1 MVKKNLLLIQ
11 EDGKRQYLRMFL
23 LGFFTLLVVLLP
35 IVIFNKGYFIYYGDF
50 NSQQIP
56 FYHLAHD
63 AVRSGQLGWNWQ
75 TDLGA
80 NFIGSYSF
88 YLLGSP
94 FFWLTIPF
102 PSGAVPY
109 LIPWLLCLKHGMATM
124 TGYAYIRR
132 FVRSPRAAAIGAML
146 YAFSGFQ
153 AYNIFFNHFQDV
165 TAFFP
170 LLLIALE
177 ERVNNNRRGV
187 FALAVALMA
196 MLNYFFFAGQVV
208 FVLVYFLFRCTCK
221 DFHITRRKFFS
232 IALESVIGV
241 LLSAVLL
248 LPSCLTILEN
258 NRVTERL
265 YGMNMVAYSDRT
277 RIIRIIQSFFMIPD
291 VPARPNLFST
301 DSAKWASIG
310 GYLPLFGM
318 TGVIGFLGTRK
329 KHWATR
335 LTLFCTFCAFIP
347 IFNSAFYAF
356 NGSYYARWFYMPILI
371 MAMMTAIAMDDVQIS
386 LKQGIWIS
394 GGVLLFC
401 LAACFIPIKDGEDIK
416 WFDFANY
423 PIYFVL
429 ILALCVLNL
438 CGVVWLAVCRRRGEP
453 VLRRAMALT
462 IGACVL
468 CTASVVYFGV
478 SLGPIPRTY
487 ARIGIEGG
495 EKISLPDPRE
505 QFYRID
511 ISEDYDNYPMF
522 WGCSNMRAFQSVVPV
537 SIMEFYDQVGVTRD
551 VASRAPIEHYTLRG
565 LFSVRYYFDKVNNA
579 KKDEYSFDCGLPGF
593 EYVGIQNEFY
603 VYENQYYIP
612 MGFTYDSY
620 VSQEDVEGRS
630 GMSCE
635 KVLIN
640 SIVLNQEQIQK
651 YGSLMKPVLQNN
663 AYGLTEERYL
673 EACRERAEHACDSF
687 RYDSSGFT
695 GTITLEQP
703 NLVFFSVPYEAGWS
717 VTVNGQPVDVERV
730 SYGFMAVEAQ
740 AGDNVIVF
748 TYETPGLRIGA
759 WLTGAGA
766 LLLVLYLLLTRKCR
780 KREAKQECFHTCW
793 YGYDL
798 QQDVPAA
805 MQYAA
810 YLSRYAGRWN
820 EEGEK
825 SEDASERRDD
835 QK

>member
-1 MVKKNLLLIQ
+1 MVKKNLFLIQ

-23 LGFFTLLVVLLP
+23 LGFCTLMVELLP

-63 AVRSGQLGWNWQ
+63 AVRSGQFGWNWE

-102 PSGAVPY
+102 PSAAVPY
-109 LIPWLLCLKHGMATM
+109 LMPWLLCLKHGMAAM
-124 TGYAYIRR
+124 TSYAYIRR
-132 FVRSPRAAAIGAML
+132 FVRSPRAAAIGGML

-196 MLNYFFFAGQVV
+196 MINYFFFAGQVV
-208 FVLVYFLFRCTCK
+208 FVLIYFLFRCTCR
-221 DFHITRRKFFS
+221 DFHISWRKFWS
-232 IALESVIGV
+232 IALEAVIGV
-241 LLSAVLL
+241 MLSAVLL

-258 NRVTERL
+258 NRVADRL

-291 VPARPNLFST
+291 APARPNLFST
-301 DSAKWASIG
+301 ESAKWASIG
-310 GYLPLFGM
+310 GYLPLFSM

-335 LTLFCTFCAFIP
+335 LTLFSILCAFIP
-347 IFNSAFYAF
+347 ILNSAFYAF

-371 MAMMTAIAMDDVQIS
+371 MAMMTAVALDDVQIS

-401 LAACFIPIKDGEDIK
+401 LAAFFIPIKDGEDIK

-423 PIYFVL
+423 PLYFAL
-429 ILALCVLNL
+429 IFALCAISLVA
-438 CGVVWLAVCRRRGEP
+438 VIWLAICRKHGEP
-453 VLRRAMALT
+453 ILRRAMALT
-462 IGACVL
+462 ISACIL
-468 CTASVVYFGV
+468 CTASIVYFGV
-478 SLGPIPRTY
+478 SLGPFPHSY
-487 ARIGIEGG
+487 ARIAIEGG
-495 EKISLPDPRE
+495 DKVSLPE
-505 QFYRID
+505 EENQFYRID
-511 ISEDYDNYPMF
+511 ISENYDNYPMF
-522 WGCSNMRAFQSVVPV
+522 WGYSNMRAFQSVVPV
-537 SIMEFYDQVGVTRD
+537 SIMEFYDKVGVTRD

-565 LFSVRYYFDKVNNA
+565 LFSVKYYFDKVDNA
-579 KKDEYSFDCGLPGF
+579 KKEEYSYDCGLPGF
-593 EYVGIQNEFY
+593 VYTGIQNEFY
-603 VYENQYYIP
+603 VYENQYYVP

-620 VSQEDVEGRS
+620 IAEEDVQGRS
-630 GMSCE
+630 GMSRE

-640 SIVLNQEQIQK
+640 SIVLNEEQIQK
-651 YGSLMKPVLQNN
+651 YGSLLKPVLQNN
-663 AYGLTEERYL
+663 AYGLTEESYL
-673 EACRERAEHACDSF
+673 ESCRERAEHACDSF

-695 GTITLEQP
+695 AAITLDKP

-717 VTVNGQPVDVERV
+717 AQVNGQPVDVERV
-730 SYGFMAVEAQ
+730 SYGFMAVEAP
-740 AGDNVIVF
+740 AGENVITF
-748 TYETPGLRIGA
+748 SYETPGLRVGA
-759 WLTGAGA
+759 WLTGGGA
-766 LLLVLYLLLTRKCR
+766 VLLVLYLLLTRKCR
-780 KREAKQECFHTCW
+780 KREAQQECFHTCW
-793 YGYDL
+793 YDYDV
-798 QQDVPAA
+798 QHDIPAA
-805 MQYAA
+805 MQYAV
-810 YLSRYAGRWN
+810 YLSHYTGGRN
-820 EEGEK
+820 EEGE
-825 SEDASERRDD
+825 EPENASERKDPE
-835 QK
+835 K